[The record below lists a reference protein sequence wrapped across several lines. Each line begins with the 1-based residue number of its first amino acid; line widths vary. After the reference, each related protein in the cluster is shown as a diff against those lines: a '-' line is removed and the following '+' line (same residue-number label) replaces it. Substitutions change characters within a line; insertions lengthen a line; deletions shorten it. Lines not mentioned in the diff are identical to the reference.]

1 MTCIWDLHK
10 NKTSSEGWFLLHSA
24 SPSPRTCFI
33 IFHIFFSF
41 PVCVRFMEFRRFR
54 YDFVNTVVAEQRT
67 GCGCGFETDY
77 LGRAV
82 LNDPV
87 FQPLLVYEYGTMVE
101 T

>member
-1 MTCIWDLHK
+1 
-10 NKTSSEGWFLLHSA
+10 
-24 SPSPRTCFI
+24 
-33 IFHIFFSF
+33 
-41 PVCVRFMEFRRFR
+41 MEFRRFR